1 VTTFLFVRR
10 FLADYARNPVNL
22 LLIIVVPVVFVVVA
36 AGPMGSFA
44 KLGLFGSGGSGAAIQ
59 TATAGWA
66 AGFLAAIA
74 MYFQVSSARG
84 TDHRLVISG
93 LAAARLVTARLAA
106 GLALAALASA
116 AALAALAARTGGIAD
131 PGRVVAGTLM
141 FAVIYL
147 AIGALAGALVPSPLN
162 GTLLILFVWI
172 VDVFLGP
179 AFGTAGKAA
188 TFVLPTHYVTLWM
201 TGLRAGHAGVLG
213 NLGWALLWTAGAAA
227 AAWAVVTATS
237 RTARARHRR
246 RAGTAIDQ
254 LIAATRAGLLDWGRN
269 RALWVLLAVVPT
281 VFILMTKV
289 TTPARLVRI
298 ALTERGRQVTT
309 AVNLAA
315 IHPAVMAPIA
325 IASLAAIAGMFIML
339 DSRAGDERLV
349 LAGQRPGPLLAARL
363 SLIALAA
370 AVATAVSLGVT
381 AAVSDIRQW
390 GVYIAANV
398 LVAAT
403 YALVGVLI
411 GPLLGRVAGV
421 FIAFLI
427 PFVDLGISQSP
438 MLRATPA
445 TWAHFLPGYGAGQIV
460 MNGILAPSFD
470 ETRSLLIALAWL
482 AALGAAAGLLYRRAT
497 RTASQPART
506 GIGSPPRSSASFSS
520 RGEKGAVRRTDS
532 SRSLLL

>member
-1 VTTFLFVRR
+1 MTTVLFVRR

-74 MYFQVSSARG
+74 MYFQVSGARG
-84 TDHRLVISG
+84 TDRRLVISG

-131 PGRVVAGTLM
+131 PGRVIAGTLM

-172 VDVFLGP
+172 IDVFLGP
-179 AFGTAGKAA
+179 AFGTAGQAA
-188 TFVLPTHYVTLWM
+188 TRALPTHYVTLWM
-201 TGLRAGHAGVLG
+201 TGPQSGHAGLSG
-213 NLGWALLWTAGAAA
+213 SLGWALAWTIGAAV

-237 RTARARHRR
+237 RVARTRHRR
-246 RAGTAIDQ
+246 RAGTASDQ

-269 RALWVLLAVVPT
+269 RALWALLAAIPA

-289 TTPARLVRI
+289 TTPARLVGI
-298 ALTERGRQVTT
+298 ALSERGRQVTT
-309 AVNLAA
+309 MVNLAA

-339 DSRAGDERLV
+339 DSRAGDQRLV
-349 LAGQRPGPLLAARL
+349 LAGQRPGSLLAARL
-363 SLIALAA
+363 ALIALAA
-370 AVATAVSLGVT
+370 MVATTISLAIT
-381 AAVSDIRQW
+381 AAVADVRQW
-390 GVYIAANV
+390 GVYIAANL

-403 YALVGVLI
+403 YALIGVLI

-445 TWAHFLPGYGAGQIV
+445 AWAHFLPGYGAGQIV

-470 ETRSLLIALAWL
+470 QTRSLLIALAWL
-482 AALGAAAGLLYRRAT
+482 TALATAAVLLYHRTT
-497 RTASQPART
+497 RIAARPA
-506 GIGSPPRSSASFSS
+506 A
-520 RGEKGAVRRTDS
+520 
-532 SRSLLL
+532 